1 MRFNYALPLLAI
13 PSSISAFHV
22 GPTINPATATST
34 SLEARRLMVPMIRT
48 RRPSPP
54 MLFPDIDRVFREM
67 DEMMESSFADLS
79 LPNSRLDLE
88 KFPQARGLGL
98 RDNLGFEVT
107 EDDQEYKVSMKLYG
121 IDAKDLNLLL
131 DADGWVLR
139 LKGNTMQEDGG
150 MKIQSSF
157 EKAILLHP
165 DVDTDKISAC
175 FDGGVLTIAAPKVQ
189 KNEYLDE
196 SKIQKIDIKFVASK
210 AADPKAATE
219 DNNVTSVN
227 EKPSTVPTRL
237 AVESMKNEKVNMKKK
252 STSDYADGDK
262 KWPAR
267 DFPY

>member
-1 MRFNYALPLLAI
+1 
-13 PSSISAFHV
+13 
-22 GPTINPATATST
+22 
-34 SLEARRLMVPMIRT
+34 
-48 RRPSPP
+48 

-131 DADGWVLR
+131 DADGRVLR
-139 LKGNTMQEDGG
+139 LKGNTVQEDRG

-175 FDGGVLTIAAPKVQ
+175 FDGGVLRIAAPKVQ

-196 SKIQKIDIKFVASK
+196 SKI
-210 AADPKAATE
+210 
-219 DNNVTSVN
+219 
-227 EKPSTVPTRL
+227 
-237 AVESMKNEKVNMKKK
+237 
-252 STSDYADGDK
+252 
-262 KWPAR
+262 
-267 DFPY
+267 